1 MDNDVNK
8 LKDKFRELLDQAFG
22 LDKELSQ
29 AFSRLDV
36 REKLVDFRQRLNK
49 KSAQSTQSMQDRL

>member
-1 MDNDVNK
+1 MDNDVDK

-22 LDKELSQ
+22 FDKELSQ

-36 REKLVDFRQRLNK
+36 WEKSVDFRQRLNK
-49 KSAQSTQSMQDRL
+49 KLAQSAQSMQDRL